1 MRISKQQMNSI
12 ISNFK
17 LNRVQLFGTI
27 GITRLWA
34 IISYRILFPSNW
46 NIDRM
51 RTITED
57 VNLLRLIG
65 LFGYSILFGGIIIL
79 WIYIWGKRLSINYW
93 AKIGLLILGIV
104 FLFSVSNLIGKI
116 IIDVFLL

>member
-1 MRISKQQMNSI
+1 MNSI

-27 GITRLWA
+27 GITLLWA
-34 IISYRILFPSNW
+34 IMSYRILFPYNW

-51 RTITED
+51 LTITED
-57 VNLLRLIG
+57 VNLLKLIG
-65 LFGYSILFGGIIIL
+65 LFGYLIFFGGIIIV

-93 AKIGLLILGIV
+93 AKIGLSILGIV
-104 FLFSVSNLIGKI
+104 LLHRVFFWVGRIFVS
-116 IIDVFLL
+116 VFLL

>member
-1 MRISKQQMNSI
+1 MNFI

-17 LNRVQLFGTI
+17 LNKVQLFGTI
-27 GITRLWA
+27 GITLLWA
-34 IISYRILFPSNW
+34 IMSYRILFPSNW

-51 RTITED
+51 RTITDD

-65 LFGYSILFGGIIIL
+65 LFGYSIFFGGIIIL

>member
-1 MRISKQQMNSI
+1 MNFI

-17 LNRVQLFGTI
+17 LNKVQLFGTI
-27 GITRLWA
+27 GITLLWA
-34 IISYRILFPSNW
+34 IMSYRILFPSNW

-51 RTITED
+51 RTITDD